1 MIVSFGLHSRWVH
14 RNYTWSRNDV
24 GSSITTC
31 STWLFHMTIFCFFP
45 ATLMSSTFADKNTL
59 VFDERTYIP
68 NTEFS
73 PVQGSVFE
81 LSLPKQ
87 SSQWVTAQ
95 VSSKKFHGIFNY
107 PFDLG
112 HLCRGRRIQTSGLSV
127 SGILSSL
134 GASSSFTWDQADSAS
149 AACPSQPGNLAL
161 TSIIF
166 FAAVIWDADEP
177 CSVNTA

>member
-31 STWLFHMTIFCFFP
+31 SIWFFHMTIFCFFP

-95 VSSKKFHGIFNY
+95 VSSKKFPRYLQLSLWFGPPVSWKTY
-107 PFDLG
+107 PNIWTF
-112 HLCRGRRIQTSGLSV
+112 RFRNFEQSGSILQFYVRPSRYCISCLSV
-127 SGILSSL
+127 T
-134 GASSSFTWDQADSAS
+134 TW
-149 AACPSQPGNLAL
+149 
-161 TSIIF
+161 
-166 FAAVIWDADEP
+166 
-177 CSVNTA
+177 